1 MAAKTKETPAGVTLE
16 EAINRINTKFGA
28 LTLVRLG
35 DQPDRHRVTVIPTQS
50 QALNRALGVGGVP
63 RGRITE
69 IYGPEHGGKTLLIIA

>member
-50 QALNRALGVGGVP
+50 QALNRALGVGGSP
-63 RGRITE
+63 GGGLLKSMAPNTE
-69 IYGPEHGGKTLLIIA
+69 VKPY